1 MPVFTSSIEVTAD
14 YPTIK
19 PSLNLNF
26 ARSRALDPRISF
38 GRTHDS
44 GVVAATYIGRDGQV
58 KRAGV
63 NEPRFE
69 HDYDTGESLG
79 LLIEEERT
87 NLCGDAIPSNDW
99 GTLNNGSILSTT
111 ALAPDGTNTAYRYQG
126 SAASPASL
134 FRVGI
139 PAFTPNGTDT
149 YTMSFWVKQVV
160 ANTQPGQN
168 LQCDLHDG
176 GPAVNYQDQL
186 VQDKWVRV
194 VQQGI
199 PPNAERSFVDLIT
212 NTFNDGTYDFWG
224 LQIEKGNFATSLIL
238 TTDSTIGTRGQDAT
252 KIVGEEFKKVFD
264 TRFSEFSV
272 VMDYDN
278 IETKSS
284 GASNGLFLL
293 WGESTN
299 FDNRLSVSSDN
310 DTVNTAVRTRAFGGG
325 QGIFSNNDG
334 VPASS
339 QAATQKLAFSYSVPN
354 YGASGTRK
362 WAFSFSGEAVDLITN
377 NNGSTVPA
385 WTRLGIGINPTR
397 DDESGGKLHVK
408 RLAIYPKA
416 LTDAQLQLLSSP

>member
-26 ARSRALDPRISF
+26 DRSRAMDPRISF

-87 NLCGDAIPSNDW
+87 NFCGDAIPSVADW
-99 GTLNNGSILSTT
+99 TKLNNGTISFGFP
-111 ALAPDGTNTAYRYQG
+111 APDGTNTACRYVG
-126 SAASPASL
+126 SSTSPASL
-134 FRVGI
+134 LRVGI

-149 YTMSFWVKQVV
+149 YTISFWVKQVV
-160 ANTQPGQN
+160 ANTQGGQN
-168 LQCDLHDG
+168 LVCDLHDG
-176 GPAVNYQDQL
+176 GPTINYTSL
-186 VQDKWVRV
+186 VVQDKWVRV
-194 VQQGI
+194 VKQGI
-199 PPNAERSFVDLIT
+199 PPNSQRTFFDLIS
-212 NTFNDGTYDFWG
+212 NTLNDGTYDFWG
-224 LQIEKGNFATSLIL
+224 LQIEKGTYATSLIL
-238 TTDSTIGTRGQDAT
+238 TTDSTIGTRGQDST

-264 TRFSEFSV
+264 TSFSEFSV

-284 GASNGLFLL
+284 GSSNGLFLL

-299 FDNRLSVSSDN
+299 FDNRLSISSDN
-310 DTVNTAVRTRAFGGG
+310 DTVNTAVRVRAFGGG
-325 QGIFSNNDG
+325 SAIFSNNDG
-334 VPASS
+334 VAASS
-339 QAATQKLAFSYSVPN
+339 QAATQKLAFSFSVPN
-354 YGASGTRK
+354 YEASGTRK

-416 LTDAQLQLLSSP
+416 LTDAQLQLLTS

>member
-160 ANTQPGQN
+160 ANTQSGQN

-238 TTDSTIGTRGQDAT
+238 TTDSTIGTRGNDEADIRGDAFQS
-252 KIVGEEFKKVFD
+252 IFNSNFN
-264 TRFSEFSV
+264 EFSGV
-272 VMDYDN
+272 IEFDN
-278 IETKSS
+278 DDLPNPPATSYYSIFE
-284 GASNGLFLL
+284 L
-293 WGESTN
+293 WGENTN
-299 FDNRLSVSSDN
+299 FENRIQITRDN
-310 DTVNTAVRTRAFGGG
+310 DSPYGIETRAFG
-325 QGIFSNNDG
+325 SNTALFTNG
-334 VPASS
+334 NISGS
-339 QAATQKLAFSYSVPN
+339 NTAALKKLAFSWEIPDYSTTT
-354 YGASGTRK
+354 GRR
-362 WAFSFSGEAVDLITN
+362 WAFSFSGETVDLVSN
-377 NNGSTVPA
+377 NTGAGLPQM
-385 WTRLGIGINPTR
+385 TRMGIGYSPTR
-397 DDESGGKLHVK
+397 NEGQSKTHFK
-408 RLAIYPKA
+408 RLTIYPKA
-416 LTDAQLQLLSSP
+416 LTDAQLQLLTS